1 MIKTLQNTLKQDKER
16 FTVPRSVQD
25 IIPIRRIWPDGVF
38 QFGSKYSKTLRF
50 SDINYAIASKE
61 DKTAMFLSYSEL
73 LNALDTGSTTKITIN
88 NKRLDRRNF
97 EQEILIPPKGDDL
110 DGGRKEY
117 NAMLLDKVTD
127 SSNSVVQER
136 YITLSVHKKN
146 VEEARAFFDRT
157 VHDASSRLNHMDSH
171 CEELDAAD
179 RLHILHDFYRVGE
192 ESEFRF
198 DLRENMKNGRSF
210 KDAICPDSMEFKKDH
225 FIMGGKY
232 GRVLFL
238 KEYASYIKDSMINEL
253 TSLNRSLMLSI
264 DIIPVPTDEAVRE
277 MQNRLLGVET
287 NVTNWQRRQN
297 ANNNFSAVVP
307 YDLEQQRKEALAD
320 IEETNKLLQETAQ
333 TAKTSLNRLN
343 LLSKQILSRKKVIS
357 LLNQELDEIEKDILN
372 IQGQLRTLKRELGDK
387 QTNYGKSMRG
397 LYKRHSSQ
405 DKLLFIL
412 SAESFSQSMRRMRYL
427 REYADWQKRQAND
440 IVEKQAEIS
449 RKQAEM
455 EKTRAEKR
463 TLLGTRQE
471 ESKKLESEEASQKEE
486 VQLLNKR
493 QKDLKADLQKKR
505 RQAEALNRQIEKQI
519 AEEIARA
526 EAEAKAARE
535 RAERERRAREQ
546 AAAKGKPVPES
557 KKEPIREERVADT
570 KGGYAMTKA
579 EKQLSDNFANNRGRL
594 PYPVAGRHTI
604 VATFGEQQHQEL
616 KYVRTSNSGIDIQ
629 TSPGADARAVFNGE
643 VTRVFVVPGYNNSV
657 IVRHGNYLTVY
668 SNLSQ
673 VYVKAGDRV
682 STRQAIGRIYSDPED
697 GNSTILH
704 FQLWKEK
711 TKLNPQPWLE

>member
-1 MIKTLQNTLKQDKER
+1 MRHVWIVLLALSLS
-16 FTVPRSVQD
+16 TVV
-25 IIPIRRIWPDGVF
+25 
-38 QFGSKYSKTLRF
+38 
-50 SDINYAIASKE
+50 
-61 DKTAMFLSYSEL
+61 
-73 LNALDTGSTTKITIN
+73 
-88 NKRLDRRNF
+88 
-97 EQEILIPPKGDDL
+97 
-110 DGGRKEY
+110 
-117 NAMLLDKVTD
+117 
-127 SSNSVVQER
+127 
-136 YITLSVHKKN
+136 
-146 VEEARAFFDRT
+146 
-157 VHDASSRLNHMDSH
+157 
-171 CEELDAAD
+171 
-179 RLHILHDFYRVGE
+179 
-192 ESEFRF
+192 
-198 DLRENMKNGRSF
+198 
-210 KDAICPDSMEFKKDH
+210 
-225 FIMGGKY
+225 Y
-232 GRVLFL
+232 GQ
-238 KEYASYIKDSMINEL
+238 KSA
-253 TSLNRSLMLSI
+253 
-264 DIIPVPTDEAVRE
+264 AVR
-277 MQNRLLGVET
+277 Q
-287 NVTNWQRRQN
+287 
-297 ANNNFSAVVP
+297 
-307 YDLEQQRKEALAD
+307 LEQQRKEALAD

-463 TLLGTRQE
+463 ALLGTRQE

-535 RAERERRAREQ
+535 RA
-546 AAAKGKPVPES
+546 
-557 KKEPIREERVADT
+557 ERVADT

>member
-1 MIKTLQNTLKQDKER
+1 MALSLS
-16 FTVPRSVQD
+16 TVV
-25 IIPIRRIWPDGVF
+25 
-38 QFGSKYSKTLRF
+38 
-50 SDINYAIASKE
+50 
-61 DKTAMFLSYSEL
+61 
-73 LNALDTGSTTKITIN
+73 
-88 NKRLDRRNF
+88 
-97 EQEILIPPKGDDL
+97 
-110 DGGRKEY
+110 
-117 NAMLLDKVTD
+117 
-127 SSNSVVQER
+127 
-136 YITLSVHKKN
+136 
-146 VEEARAFFDRT
+146 
-157 VHDASSRLNHMDSH
+157 
-171 CEELDAAD
+171 
-179 RLHILHDFYRVGE
+179 
-192 ESEFRF
+192 
-198 DLRENMKNGRSF
+198 
-210 KDAICPDSMEFKKDH
+210 
-225 FIMGGKY
+225 Y
-232 GRVLFL
+232 GQ
-238 KEYASYIKDSMINEL
+238 KSA
-253 TSLNRSLMLSI
+253 
-264 DIIPVPTDEAVRE
+264 AVR
-277 MQNRLLGVET
+277 Q
-287 NVTNWQRRQN
+287 
-297 ANNNFSAVVP
+297 
-307 YDLEQQRKEALAD
+307 LEQQRKEALAD

-463 TLLGTRQE
+463 ALLGTRQE

-535 RAERERRAREQ
+535 Q

-557 KKEPIREERVADT
+557 KNEPIREERVADT

-629 TSPGADARAVFNGE
+629 TSPGADARTVFNGE